1 MTICIIPARGGS
13 KRIAKKNIK
22 LFAGKPMIAWSIR
35 AAINAKCFDRIIVST
50 DDEEI
55 ADVSLKYGAE
65 APFIRGTAISGDYT
79 PVYDVIKDVILRLDD
94 GGSSFDKVC
103 CLYATAPL
111 LHERYITE
119 GLEMLGS
126 QKCSYVFGIAKFDY
140 PIQRALKKNS
150 LGNIQMF
157 TPEKFYS
164 RSQDLESAY
173 HDSGQ
178 FYWASKSEWLTQPFT
193 FNEQSKGVDI
203 PAEYVQD
210 IDTPEDWTVAEYK
223 FNLLKT
229 KTTSSEV

>member
-13 KRIAKKNIK
+13 KRIVKKNIK
-22 LFAGKPMIAWSIR
+22 LFAGKPMIAWSIEV
-35 AAINAKCFDRIIVST
+35 ALNAKCFDRIIVST
-50 DDEEI
+50 DCAEI
-55 ADVSLKYGAE
+55 AEVSLKYGAE
-65 APFIRGTAISGDYT
+65 VPFIRDTGISGDYT
-79 PVYDVIKDVILRLDD
+79 PVYDVVKDVILRLDD
-94 GGSSFDKVC
+94 GGSSFDKIC

-119 GLEMLGS
+119 GLEMLDS
-126 QKCSYVFGIAKFDY
+126 PKCSYAFGVARFDY
-140 PIQRALKKNS
+140 PIQRALKKNQ

-157 TPEKFYS
+157 IPENFLS

-210 IDTPEDWTVAEYK
+210 IDTPEDWAVAEYK